1 MFRNKK
7 FLGTAFIIVI
17 LLLLVTGLLTMASLS
32 FPVVPKG
39 KSSYYYL
46 SKQALWI
53 FLGLICFSFTA
64 LMNYKRYKEFKFF
77 AALYIIGIVGLFMV
91 LILGGKTKGAVRWIN
106 VFGFKIQPSEFAK
119 LIIIITVA
127 VLIDRLKNK
136 NMIATKPW
144 TSAAIILGTTGVYS
158 LLILMEKSYTSM
170 AQVAI
175 IGILMLFISGINLSV
190 FTIIFSFLIILGQFL
205 LKLASYRVNRIKSHE
220 SGELVFQAHQS
231 LIAIGSGN
239 LTGRGYGN
247 GLQKYK
253 FLPEIHTDYIF
264 SGFAEENGFIGAL
277 ILILIY
283 VCLLAIILIVAC
295 KIKDMF
301 AKYLLMGIFV
311 MFATQILGNIA
322 VVSDVVP
329 STGIP
334 LPLMSYGGS
343 SVFVS
348 MFALGIVYNV
358 IRALYKQEMGDEL
371 DEINEV
377 EYMM

>member
-46 SKQALWI
+46 SKQELWI

-175 IGILMLFISGINLSV
+175 IGILMLFISGINLSA

>member
-7 FLGTAFIIVI
+7 FLGTAFIIII

-46 SKQALWI
+46 SKQALWL

-127 VLIDRLKNK
+127 VLMDRLKNK

-301 AKYLLMGIFV
+301 AKYLLIGIFV

>member
-1 MFRNKK
+1 MFKNKK

>member
-1 MFRNKK
+1 
-7 FLGTAFIIVI
+7 
-17 LLLLVTGLLTMASLS
+17 
-32 FPVVPKG
+32 
-39 KSSYYYL
+39 
-46 SKQALWI
+46 
-53 FLGLICFSFTA
+53 
-64 LMNYKRYKEFKFF
+64 
-77 AALYIIGIVGLFMV
+77 MV

>member
-358 IRALYKQEMGDEL
+358 IRALYKQEMGDSL
-371 DEINEV
+371 DELNEV
-377 EYMM
+377 DYLM